1 MQPQLSPFLSI
12 RCIYICPLQAGR
24 SSKRQLVLFPGGT
37 ERHVKIK
44 TCSVSFPTIITVHYS
59 ALSGSVDLI
68 DSPCFLGC
76 SRGH

>member
-12 RCIYICPLQAGR
+12 RYIYICPLQAGR
-24 SSKRQLVLFPGGT
+24 SSKRQLVLFPGGI

-44 TCSVSFPTIITVHYS
+44 TCSVSFPTIITAHYGPS
-59 ALSGSVDLI
+59 YGSVDLI

-76 SRGH
+76 SGGH